1 MTVRHTILKLCD
13 YLHVYGHHK
22 LALLMQ
28 PKYAGMVRTEQFQLD
43 NDVNAR
49 KSGDVCPLD
58 KSGYSITKITH
69 YVNQPALCIQNQD
82 TSGTVCYIQCV
93 YGPA

>member
-1 MTVRHTILKLCD
+1 MTVRHIILKLCD
-13 YLHVYGHHK
+13 YRHVYVHHK
-22 LALLMQ
+22 LALLTQ
-28 PKYAGMVRTEQFQLD
+28 PKYAGMVHTEQFQLA
-43 NDVNAR
+43 DVNAR

-82 TSGTVCYIQCV
+82 TSGTVCYIQYV